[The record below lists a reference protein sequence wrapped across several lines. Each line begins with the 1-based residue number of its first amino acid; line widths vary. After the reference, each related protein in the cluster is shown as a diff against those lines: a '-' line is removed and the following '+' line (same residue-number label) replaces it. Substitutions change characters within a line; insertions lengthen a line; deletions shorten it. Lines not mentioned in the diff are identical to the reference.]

1 MPVGQYFLPPAKFCS
16 LEFMREVL
24 SGKKRVFHRCDVIH
38 YQVPRYRE
46 LSIKRILAMVI
57 KEPEML

>member
-1 MPVGQYFLPPAKFCS
+1 
-16 LEFMREVL
+16 MREVL